1 MSDTGSVNQ
10 NLTVTEFLDPQACER
25 TAREITGTTQV
36 NKEGHNF
43 TVIARAICAADGPTP
58 PPARGSIAPPPIRQ
72 FFNEFNN
79 FIQRN

>member
-10 NLTVTEFLDPQACER
+10 TLTVTEFLDPQACER
-25 TAREITGTTQV
+25 TAKEITGTTQV

-43 TVIARAICAADGPTP
+43 TVISRTLCAKDGPIGPPNGGRIP
-58 PPARGSIAPPPIRQ
+58 PPVHQ

-79 FIQRN
+79 FIQRQ